1 MEGVATID
9 SDDEGKSV
17 YDTDD
22 NRVGMV
28 IRVEDDQVHVE
39 PDPDMAENV
48 AARLG
53 WTFMLH
59 GSEDSYAID
68 AAAVESVRDDRVV
81 VQVVEP

>member
-9 SDDEGKSV
+9 SDDEGKPV
-17 YDTDD
+17 YDTDG

-28 IRVEDDQVHVE
+28 IRVEGDQVHIE
-39 PDPDMAENV
+39 PDPALTENV

-59 GSEDSYAID
+59 GSEDSYAVD
-68 AAAVESVRDDRVV
+68 AATVESVRED
-81 VQVVEP
+81 QVVEP

>member
-1 MEGVATID
+1 MEHVATVD
-9 SDDEGKSV
+9 SDDEGKAV
-17 YDTDD
+17 YDTDG

-28 IRVEDDQVHVE
+28 IRVEDDRVHVE
-39 PDPDMAENV
+39 LDPDMAENV

-68 AAAVESVRDDRVV
+68 AATVESVSDDKVV